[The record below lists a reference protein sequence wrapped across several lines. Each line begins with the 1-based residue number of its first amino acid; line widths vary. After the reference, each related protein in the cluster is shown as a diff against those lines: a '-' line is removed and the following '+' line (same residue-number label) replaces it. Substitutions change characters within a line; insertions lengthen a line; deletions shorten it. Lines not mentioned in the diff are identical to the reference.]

1 MGGNEEKMEINM
13 KNKSF
18 YFLLGG
24 QTLANF
30 GDSLYVLVLTILT
43 YQLTNSTLI
52 ASMVAVSQ
60 FVGQALGAVLIP
72 FFMYQFKLKRL
83 IIYLQICQ
91 ITFFGCLI
99 FIYIL
104 QLSTFSIP
112 LFFIIVFLLSLIDGG
127 TIPVRNSMIPRLVE
141 KHFLLKANSYILT
154 SDQIVLLLGWLLGG
168 LFIGI
173 LGPQF
178 LLLTTLVLYSFS
190 LISMLFIIDTGAAAK
205 QEKQSESFGARVFS
219 GWKLMYEKPT
229 IRTLTILEMLS
240 MCGRSIW
247 TGAIILVYVTEVLHQ
262 PETWWGFINASY
274 FGGTILGGLLVLR
287 FAKHVEQRLFDHIF
301 YSSVIVAVLT
311 LCLGLNQ
318 SAWLSLLFVFLLGPA
333 FQLRSISIRTYVQD
347 TLSQIELPKILS
359 AQHTLSTF
367 IYGMS
372 ILVMSTMTDLFGAR
386 VVFFMNVVLFTVS
399 AFLASRLKNEQI

>member
-1 MGGNEEKMEINM
+1 M

-30 GDSLYVLVLTILT
+30 GDSLYVLVLTLLT

-52 ASMVAVSQ
+52 ASMVAVLQ
-60 FVGQALGAVLIP
+60 FVGQSLGAVLIP
-72 FFMYQFKLKRL
+72 LFMYQYRLKQL
-83 IIYLQICQ
+83 IVYLQICQ
-91 ITFFGCLI
+91 ITFFGYLV

-104 QLSTFSIP
+104 QLTTLSIP

-168 LFIGI
+168 ILIGI
-173 LGPQF
+173 LGPLF
-178 LLLTTLVLYSFS
+178 LLLTTLVLYCLS
-190 LISMLFIIDTGAAAK
+190 LISMLIIVDTGAATKQAK
-205 QEKQSESFGARVFS
+205 DQESFAARVFS
-219 GWKLMYEKPT
+219 GWKMMYQKPT
-229 IRTLTILEMLS
+229 IRTFTILEMLS

-247 TGAIILVYVTEVLHQ
+247 TGAIILVYVKEVLHQ
-262 PETWWGFINASY
+262 SETWWGFINASY
-274 FGGTILGGLLVLR
+274 FAGTILGGIFVLR
-287 FAKHVEQRLFDHIF
+287 FAKHVQNRLFDHIF
-301 YSSVIVAVLT
+301 YSSIIVAVMT

-333 FQLRSISIRTYVQD
+333 FQLRGITIRTYVQD
-347 TLSQIELPKILS
+347 TLNHEELPKVLS

-372 ILVMSTMTDLFGAR
+372 ILIMSTMTDLFGVR
-386 VVFFMNVVLFTVS
+386 VVFFMNVILFTVS
-399 AFLASRLKNEQI
+399 AILSFRLKNEQI

>member
-1 MGGNEEKMEINM
+1 M

-24 QTLANF
+24 QSLANF

-83 IIYLQICQ
+83 IIYLQMCQ
-91 ITFFGCLI
+91 IAFFGCLI

-104 QLSTFSIP
+104 QLSTFTIP
-112 LFFIIVFLLSLIDGG
+112 LFFIIVFFLSLIDGG

-141 KHFLLKANSYILT
+141 KNFLLKANSYILT
-154 SDQIVLLLGWLLGG
+154 SDQMVLLLGWLLGG

-178 LLLTTLVLYSFS
+178 LLLTTLVLYSLS

-205 QEKQSESFGARVFS
+205 QEQQSESFATRVFS

-229 IRTLTILEMLS
+229 IQTLTILEMLS
-240 MCGRSIW
+240 MSGRSIW

-311 LCLGLNQ
+311 LCLGLNH
-318 SAWLSLLFVFLLGPA
+318 SAWMSLLFVFLLGPA

-347 TLSQIELPKILS
+347 TLSEIELPKILS

-386 VVFFMNVVLFTVS
+386 VVFFINVALFTVS